1 MKLDSINGKGR
12 GKSGSKVYFV
22 SHGVQLERA
31 YTSSIHNPNTA
42 AQVSQRSRFKLQSQ
56 VSAALERVLVIP
68 RLKLQSP
75 RNRFVKINNGYFYS
89 NDNGAQVS
97 YENLQITAGSLALP
111 AISVNR
117 AAVGGMELELQ
128 GDVLNN
134 YDRVVYCIY
143 QKTDE
148 GQLFYIKSVIVTVDD
163 TNGTALVT
171 TSPVTGNIVVYAYG
185 MRDRNAKAKA
195 TYCSYQVSSAT
206 DLATLFATRKLLA
219 ESFIFSQTRGV
230 SLNAATSSNTLPDSG
245 YYRLYVTTIGD
256 GTVSATI
263 GQQQTQ
269 DITNKY
275 LDVPAT
281 SNVVLTA
288 SPANPNNNITLWYR
302 NGEQESF
309 DWGDSITL
317 KIDAMTDLVVEFNQ
331 RLQGLE

>member
-56 VSAALERVLVIP
+56 VSAALEKVLVIP
-68 RLKLQSP
+68 RQRLMSP

-89 NDNGAQVS
+89 NENGAQVS

-117 AAVGGMELELQ
+117 AAQDGMELELQ

-148 GQLFYIKSVIVTVDD
+148 GQLYYIKSVIVSVDD

-171 TSPVTGNIVVYAYG
+171 TTPVTGNIVVYAYG

-195 TYCSYQVSSAT
+195 TYNSYQVSSAT

-230 SLNAATSSNTLPDSG
+230 SLNAASSSNPLPDSG
-245 YYRLYVTTIGD
+245 YYRLYVTTIGN
-256 GTVSATI
+256 GTVSATV
-263 GQQQTQ
+263 GQGQAQ

-275 LDVPAT
+275 LDVPT
-281 SNVVLTA
+281 GNTVSLTA
-288 SPANPNNNITLWYR
+288 ATPNNSPYTINWYR
-302 NGEQESF
+302 NGEQTPFATGREISF
-309 DWGDSITL
+309 QIHGQ
-317 KIDAMTDLVVEFNQ
+317 TDIVVEF
-331 RLQGLE
+331 LLPGLE